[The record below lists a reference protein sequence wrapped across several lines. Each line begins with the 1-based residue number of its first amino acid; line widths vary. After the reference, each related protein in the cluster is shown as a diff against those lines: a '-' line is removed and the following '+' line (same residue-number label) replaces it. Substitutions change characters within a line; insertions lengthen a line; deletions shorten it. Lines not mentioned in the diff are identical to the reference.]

1 MMQDPEPTKNDGVS
15 RTGGAM
21 KLTDLVFIDTET
33 TGLDPRQ
40 HELLEISVVRV
51 RQTWVPNEKPVF
63 TVIDEWS
70 TRVRPDNIMTADPA
84 SLRVNGYSATG
95 WANATPIRDALE
107 EFSKHVEGAIMVAH
121 NVAFDAGFIDT
132 YLAVHQ
138 MPNKMHYHRLDT
150 VSMAY
155 AKLHDSGVTR
165 YSLGELC
172 KHFGIVNE
180 HAHTALSDARACFEL
195 FKKLMEL

>member
-1 MMQDPEPTKNDGVS
+1 MQGTEPTKNDGVS

-21 KLTDLVFIDTET
+21 KATDLVFVDTET

-40 HELLEISVVRV
+40 HELIEIGLVRV
-51 RQTWVPNEKPVF
+51 HQTWEEGKKPVF
-63 TVIDEWS
+63 TIVDEWA
-70 TRVRPDNIMTADPA
+70 TKIRPENIKTADPA

-95 WANATPIRDALE
+95 WEQSASIAEALT
-107 EFSKHVEGAIMVAH
+107 EFSKRTEGAIMVAH

-132 YLAVHQ
+132 YLAHHK
-138 MPNKMHYHRLDT
+138 MKNMMHYHRLDT

-155 AKLHDSGVTR
+155 AKLHDTDVTR

-172 KHFGIVNE
+172 KYFHIDNE
-180 HAHTALSDARACFEL
+180 HAHSALSDARACFEL
-195 FKKLMEL
+195 FKKLMEI